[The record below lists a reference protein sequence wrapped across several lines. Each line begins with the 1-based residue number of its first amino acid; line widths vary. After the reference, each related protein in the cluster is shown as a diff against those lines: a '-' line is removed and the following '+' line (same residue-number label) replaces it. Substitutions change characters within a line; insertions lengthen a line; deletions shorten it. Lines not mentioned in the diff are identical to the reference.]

1 VPESTQHSRS
11 GQDESGSGL
20 DATEVV
26 RASAQVR
33 TPQPVPP
40 QQPIPQPIPRRSFL
54 TGAGGAIVGAALLS
68 QIPLRSAAA
77 SALAGKAATSSGP
90 TGAWKDQVIMTI
102 ELNKYAG
109 PEAAGDLD
117 GTNDATSDEIQRFQ
131 YSLDETSNQ
140 GNNQAGTGS
149 YLGYG
154 LFGGDLV
161 GFDNQVSHL
170 KDFGITTVV
179 IYPVVQVDKMDFFG
193 YLPTNYAATDF
204 ETIDANF
211 RGAGRAATD
220 FTAYSQ
226 LISDLHDTSIGGYSV
241 NVLQDMGMSLIGLEH
256 PWFNPQEASSNI
268 ASFRL
273 WDANTYS
280 NNVASQ
286 QNSGPTS
293 FGDAL
298 LFDISATSN
307 VKAFSHSD
315 DMTTA
320 NFDGSGNS
328 YPAEAS
334 GFSISGPVGYSNYL
348 SFMLGVKLKGV
359 NNATAGSASSNVV
372 FNLSPTGTMGGITV
386 ALAAVGAAA
395 SVTFR
400 VKYSDGSQ
408 TDTVATIPTWTETN
422 GSVTDPQTQGATL
435 VQLTSFPTMNAPSG
449 STSTTTYIYGLSLA
463 IDPIKTATCVTLL
476 GSPGAAATRVLAISG
491 LPVVMPMR
499 LQLPYNERGFTPET
513 SPNGNLN
520 NSGLL
525 FPIRPVANS
534 PYPRYLTTTLSAT
547 WPSSDEP
554 QNTRFAVGPL
564 AGTAS
569 NVLQATG
576 QQLTV
581 TQSTYH
587 RFRIAAFATGSDQTA
602 TFSINYSDG
611 SSDTATITVKAMTD
625 TPASS
630 DIVVHQA
637 DHVLREQ
644 SGKWVADT
652 TVQPVIFGYELT
664 GNATKETT
672 SLTLPDNANVHIA
685 AVNPLV
691 LIDNNYGFAVMDP
704 TNGMA
709 SDTGTYAYY
718 QSVLALWLQQGGADG
733 FRIDSAQNYDPS
745 YFKTLI
751 NDWFGPTY
759 PGLWMLGEAAV
770 AEPSAEDPNQ
780 EPLPWQLDSWDYTNP
795 SAGVN
800 FTGIYD
806 FGLAD
811 ALRNC
816 FGTGKPALTGQFS
829 LISQSIYWDSQ
840 FEQPWNQLA
849 FFDVYEN
856 FPFLWIAKNSTYAEN
871 LPLLRLAAAF
881 VFTINRIPMLFSGNE
896 YLLIYGASAPPGD
909 LARRP
914 GYLFS
919 SDVTGNSTYQD
930 NYAYMQTLLSMRLGS
945 DALRSE
951 ETLTSSSWVLQ
962 ADTTFGFVR
971 QGNGGI
977 VLALFNNQES
987 SASSVTVNL
996 PSGVSGNQGVYNY
1009 ILANADGSYGGNDSD
1024 VSWNSATQVQIS
1036 QMGPYEAKIIQVS

>member
-1 VPESTQHSRS
+1 M
-11 GQDESGSGL
+11 
-20 DATEVV
+20 
-26 RASAQVR
+26 
-33 TPQPVPP
+33 
-40 QQPIPQPIPRRSFL
+40 
-54 TGAGGAIVGAALLS
+54 GAALLG
-68 QIPLRSAAA
+68 QIRMG
-77 SALAGKAATSSGP
+77 SALASAVHHRKPLTSPGP
-90 TGAWKDQVIMTI
+90 TGAWKDQVIMTV

-117 GTNDATSDEIQRFQ
+117 GTNSATSGEIQRFQ
-131 YSLDETSNQ
+131 FSLDETSNQ

-154 LFGGDLV
+154 LLGGDLV
-161 GFDNQVSHL
+161 GFDSQVSHL
-170 KDFGITTVV
+170 KDFGVTTVV

-193 YLPTNYAATDF
+193 YLPTNYASTDF
-204 ETIDANF
+204 KTIDANF

-220 FTAYSQ
+220 FSSYSQ

-241 NVLQDMGMSLIGLEH
+241 NVLQDMGMSLVGLEH
-256 PWFNPQEASSNI
+256 PWYNPQQAASNI
-268 ASFRL
+268 GAFRL
-273 WDANTYS
+273 WDASTYS

-286 QNSGPTS
+286 VNGGPAT
-293 FGDAL
+293 FGDQL
-298 LFDISATSN
+298 FFDISATSN
-307 VKAFSHSD
+307 TKAFSHSYD
-315 DMTTA
+315 TTTA

-328 YPAEAS
+328 YPAEPS
-334 GFSISGPVGYSNYL
+334 GFSVSGPIGYGNYL
-348 SFMLGVKLKGV
+348 SFVLGEKLEGV
-359 NNATAGSASSNVV
+359 SNATAGSAASNVV
-372 FNLSPTGTMGGITV
+372 FSLSPTGNMGGITV

-400 VKYSDGSQ
+400 VTYSDGSH
-408 TDTVATIPTWTETN
+408 TDTVATIPAWTS

-435 VQLTSFPTMNAPSG
+435 VQLTSFPTMNTPSG

-463 IDPIKTATCVTLL
+463 IDPTRTATSVTLL
-476 GSPGAAATRVLAISG
+476 ASSGAAATRVLAISG
-491 LPVVMPMR
+491 LPVIMPMR
-499 LQLPYNERGFTPET
+499 LALPYNERGFTPET
-513 SPNGNLN
+513 SPSGNLN

-534 PYPRYLTTTLSAT
+534 PYPRYLTTTLAAT

-554 QNTRFAVGPL
+554 QNTRFAAGPL
-564 AGTAS
+564 AGTAN
-569 NVLQATG
+569 NVVQAKG
-576 QQLTV
+576 QKLTV
-581 TQSTYH
+581 AQSTYH
-587 RFRIAAFATGSDQTA
+587 RFRVAAFATGSDQTV

-611 SSDTATITVKAMTD
+611 SSDTASVTVKAMTD

-630 DIVVHQA
+630 DIVVHKA
-637 DHVLREQ
+637 DHVLRKENGQ
-644 SGKWVADT
+644 WVADT

-664 GNATKETT
+664 GNATKQTT
-672 SLTLPDNANVHIA
+672 SLALPSNANVHIA

-691 LIDNNYGFAVMDP
+691 LVDNNYGFAVMDP

-709 SDTGTYAYY
+709 NDTATYAYY
-718 QSVLALWLQQGGADG
+718 QSVLALWLQEGGADG

-751 NDWFGPTY
+751 NNWFGPNY

-770 AEPSAEDPNQ
+770 AEPDAENPSQ
-780 EPLPWQLDSWDYTNP
+780 EPLPWQLDTWDYTNP
-795 SAGVN
+795 AAGVN
-800 FTGIYD
+800 FTGVYD
-806 FGLAD
+806 FGIAD

-816 FGTGKPALTGQFS
+816 FATGKPALTGQFS
-829 LISQSIYWDSQ
+829 LINQSIYWDSK
-840 FEQPWNQLA
+840 FSQPWNQLA

-896 YLLIYGASAPPGD
+896 YLLIYGASAPPAD

-919 SDVTGNSTYQD
+919 SDVTGDATYQD

-951 ETLTSSSWVLQ
+951 EALTSSSWVLQ

-977 VLALFNNQES
+977 VLALFNNQNA

-996 PSGVSGNQGVYNY
+996 PSGVSGSQGTNNY
-1009 ILANADGSYGGNDSD
+1009 ILANADGSYGGNDPD
-1024 VSWNSATQVQIS
+1024 VSWNSATQAVIS